1 MSIASPQNRE
11 EFKQYIKTKLG
22 APVLQINVS
31 DEQMD
36 VAINDAFQYFHERQ
50 HYDATETVYLSV
62 KVSAP
67 FLDFVKTGE
76 IEGVTQSSTQLRYDE
91 GMVDTLTLVNPGTGY
106 SPDDLTGSK
115 TTGGTGSGLTVN
127 PGTVRT
133 TTGGLTTVSIYEAG
147 GGYTVGDQITISGG
161 DNNAVFEVTTLKTS
175 SPLYGTEQISTQN
188 NYIVLPEDV
197 IGVNRILNK
206 SGASGLAGVPG
217 VAFFNPFLVGGAA
230 GSGQVGGMNYDLTSY
245 YSMQQYL
252 ATLQWAIFPP
262 ISYSFNRRTHRLF
275 INSNTFNGIGE
286 GDYLVFECDVKPS
299 PDVFPDV
306 WNDMFLKQLACAYVQ
321 LAWGRVLT
329 KYQQVQLP
337 GGITMNGDQIYN
349 DAKQEIAEIKERF
362 ALDYADYPLDIVG

>member
-1 MSIASPQNRE
+1 MQHLDGLPPPQRLSI
-11 EFKQYIKTKLG
+11 LG
-22 APVLQINVS
+22 RRIYGALDHFRSRN
-31 DEQMD
+31 
-36 VAINDAFQYFHERQ
+36 
-50 HYDATETVYLSV
+50 SV
-62 KVSAP
+62 P
-67 FLDFVKTGE
+67 
-76 IEGVTQSSTQLRYDE
+76 
-91 GMVDTLTLVNPGTGY
+91 
-106 SPDDLTGSK
+106 
-115 TTGGTGSGLTVN
+115 
-127 PGTVRT
+127 
-133 TTGGLTTVSIYEAG
+133 
-147 GGYTVGDQITISGG
+147 
-161 DNNAVFEVTTLKTS
+161 EV
-175 SPLYGTEQISTQN
+175 
-188 NYIVLPEDV
+188 
-197 IGVNRILNK
+197 
-206 SGASGLAGVPG
+206 
-217 VAFFNPFLVGGAA
+217 
-230 GSGQVGGMNYDLTSY
+230 
-245 YSMQQYL
+245 QQYL